1 MHRIRL
7 RRRRLY
13 RKYQICR
20 FITTFL
26 LLLHTFVFVFH
37 IYLSAPNAVAFNDR
51 VFILTSF
58 VIFHSFIFH
67 DVADCQRAFGVRVL
81 YPPFFC
87 V

>member
-1 MHRIRL
+1 MHRTRR

-37 IYLSAPNAVAFNDR
+37 IFVCPKCGGIYDR

-67 DVADCQRAFGVRVL
+67 DVANCQRAFGVRV
-81 YPPFFC
+81 
-87 V
+87 